1 MAIVTTRT
9 ELEEYCL
16 RKLGAPV
23 IDINVADEQI
33 DDRIDEALEVY
44 QEYHSDATVKTYF
57 KHLVTAADVTNK
69 YIPVANNIIFVTHLF
84 PIRVGSS
91 SGAGMFDIKYQMMLN
106 DMVNLNNF
114 TGGLDYFVQMKQY
127 LDLINM
133 TLNGTPQVSY
143 QRRQNRLHIFG
154 DFSDR
159 DIKEGDY
166 LVAECYALVDPSTTS
181 GTKSIFNDMWLK
193 MYATALIKRQWG
205 SNLMKFEGMTLPG
218 GVMLNGRQ
226 IYDDANIEIQQ
237 LDEKLRL
244 EFELPIDLF
253 VG

>member
-44 QEYHSDATVKTYF
+44 QEYHADATIKTYF
-57 KHLVTAADVTNK
+57 KHLVTATDVTNK
-69 YIPVANNIIFVTHLF
+69 WIPVPNNIIFVTHLF

-114 TGGLDYFVQMKQY
+114 TGGMDYFVQMKQY

-133 TLNGTPQVSY
+133 SLNGTPQIAY

-154 DFSDR
+154 DFDDK
-159 DIKEGDY
+159 DIQAGHY
-166 LVAECYALVDPSTTS
+166 LVAEAYALVDPTTTS
-181 GTKSIFNDMWLK
+181 GTKSIYNDMWLK
-193 MYATALIKRQWG
+193 SYAAALIKRQWG

-226 IYDDANIEIQQ
+226 IYDDASAEIQV
-237 LDEKLRL
+237 LEEKLRL
-244 EFELPIDLF
+244 EFELPIDF
-253 VG
+253 YIG

>member
-57 KHLVTAADVTNK
+57 KHLVTATDVTNK
-69 YIPVANNIIFVTHLF
+69 YIPVPDNIIFVTHLF

-143 QRRQNRLHIFG
+143 QRRQNRLQIFG
-154 DFSDR
+154 DFSDK
-159 DIKEGDY
+159 DIVAGDY
-166 LVAECYALVDPSTTS
+166 LVAECYALVDPSSTS
-181 GTKSIFNDMWLK
+181 GTKSIYNDLWLK
-193 MYATALIKRQWG
+193 SYAASLIKRQWG

-226 IYDDANIEIQQ
+226 IFDDANAEIQAAE
-237 LDEKLRL
+237 EKLRL
-244 EFELPIDLF
+244 EFELPIDF
-253 VG
+253 YVG

>member
-57 KHLVTAADVTNK
+57 KHLVTAADVKNK

>member
-9 ELEEYCL
+9 DLEEYCL

-57 KHLVTAADVTNK
+57 KHLVTATDVTNK

-143 QRRQNRLHIFG
+143 QRRQNRLQIFG
-154 DFSDR
+154 DFSDK
-159 DIKEGDY
+159 DIVAGDY
-166 LVAECYALVDPSTTS
+166 LVAECYALVDPDSTS
-181 GTKSIFNDMWLK
+181 GTKSIYNDLWLK
-193 MYATALIKRQWG
+193 SYAASLIKRQWG

-226 IYDDANIEIQQ
+226 IFDDANIEIQAAE
-237 LDEKLRL
+237 EKLRL
-244 EFELPIDLF
+244 EFELPIDF
-253 VG
+253 YVG

>member
-16 RKLGAPV
+16 RKLGSPE

-57 KHLVTAADVTNK
+57 KHLVTATDVTNK
-69 YIPVANNIIFVTHLF
+69 WIPVANNIIFVTHLF

-143 QRRQNRLHIFG
+143 QRRQNRLQIFG
-154 DFSDR
+154 DFSDK
-159 DIKEGDY
+159 DIQAGDY
-166 LVAECYALVDPSTTS
+166 LVAECYALVDPSSTS
-181 GTKSIFNDMWLK
+181 GTKSIYNDLWLK
-193 MYATALIKRQWG
+193 SYAASLIKRQWG

-226 IYDDANIEIQQ
+226 IFDDANAEIQAAE
-237 LDEKLRL
+237 EKLRL
-244 EFELPIDLF
+244 EFELPIDF
-253 VG
+253 YVG

>member
-57 KHLVTAADVTNK
+57 KHLVTATDVTNK
-69 YIPVANNIIFVTHLF
+69 YIPVPDNIIFVTHLF

-181 GTKSIFNDMWLK
+181 GTKSIYNDLWLK
-193 MYATALIKRQWG
+193 SYAASLIKRQWG

-226 IYDDANIEIQQ
+226 IFDDANIEIQAAE
-237 LDEKLRL
+237 EKLRL

>member
-16 RKLGAPV
+16 RKLGSPV

-57 KHLVTAADVTNK
+57 KHLVTATDVTNK

-143 QRRQNRLHIFG
+143 QRRQNRLQIFG
-154 DFSDR
+154 DFSDK
-159 DIKEGDY
+159 DIQAGDY
-166 LVAECYALVDPSTTS
+166 LVAECYALVDPESTS
-181 GTKSIFNDMWLK
+181 GTKSIYNDLWLK
-193 MYATALIKRQWG
+193 SYAASLIKRQWG

-226 IYDDANIEIQQ
+226 IYDDANIEIQAAE
-237 LDEKLRL
+237 EKLRL
-244 EFELPIDLF
+244 EFELPIDF
-253 VG
+253 YVG

>member
-16 RKLGAPV
+16 RKLGSPV

-57 KHLVTAADVTNK
+57 KHLVTADDVTNK
-69 YIPVANNIIFVTHLF
+69 YISVPNSILYVTHLF
-84 PIRVGSS
+84 PLRPGSS
-91 SGAGMFDIKYQMMLN
+91 SSAGMFDIKYQMMLN
-106 DMVNLNNF
+106 DMINMNNF
-114 TGGLDYFVQMKQY
+114 SGGLNYYTQMQQY
-127 LDLINM
+127 LELLNM
-133 TLNGTPQVSY
+133 ALSGTPQVAY

-154 DFSDR
+154 DFGTG
-159 DIKEGDY
+159 DIVAGSY
-166 LVAECYALVDPSTTS
+166 LVAEAYAVVDPSSTS
-181 GTKSIFNDMWLK
+181 GTKSIFNDLWLK
-193 MYATALIKRQWG
+193 AYATALIKKQWG

-226 IYDDANIEIQQ
+226 IYDDATVEIQA

-244 EFELPIDLF
+244 EYELPIDF
-253 VG
+253 YIG

>member
-57 KHLVTAADVTNK
+57 KHLVTATDVTNK
-69 YIPVANNIIFVTHLF
+69 WIPVANNIIFVTHLF

-143 QRRQNRLHIFG
+143 QRRQNRLQIFG
-154 DFSDR
+154 DFSDK
-159 DIKEGDY
+159 DIQAGDY
-166 LVAECYALVDPSTTS
+166 LVAECYALVDPSSTS
-181 GTKSIFNDMWLK
+181 GTKSIYNDLWLK
-193 MYATALIKRQWG
+193 SYAASLIKRQWG

-226 IYDDANIEIQQ
+226 IFDDANAEIQAAE
-237 LDEKLRL
+237 EKLRL
-244 EFELPIDLF
+244 EFELPIDF
-253 VG
+253 YVG

>member
-57 KHLVTAADVTNK
+57 KHLVTATDVTNK
-69 YIPVANNIIFVTHLF
+69 YIPVPDNIIFVTHLF

-114 TGGLDYFVQMKQY
+114 TGGLDYFVQMKHY

-143 QRRQNRLHIFG
+143 QRRQNRLQIFG
-154 DFSDR
+154 DFSDK
-159 DIKEGDY
+159 DIVAGDY
-166 LVAECYALVDPSTTS
+166 LVAECYALVDPSSTS
-181 GTKSIFNDMWLK
+181 GTKSIYNDLWLK
-193 MYATALIKRQWG
+193 SYAASLIKRQWG

-226 IYDDANIEIQQ
+226 IFDDANAEIQTAE
-237 LDEKLRL
+237 EKLRL
-244 EFELPIDLF
+244 EFELPIDF
-253 VG
+253 YVG

>member
-69 YIPVANNIIFVTHLF
+69 YIPVPDNIIFVTHLF
-84 PIRVGSS
+84 PLRPGSS
-91 SGAGMFDIKYQMMLN
+91 SSAGMFDIKYQMMLN
-106 DMVNLNNF
+106 DMINLNNF

>member
-57 KHLVTAADVTNK
+57 KHLVTATDVTNK
-69 YIPVANNIIFVTHLF
+69 YIPVPDNIIFVTHLF

-143 QRRQNRLHIFG
+143 QRRQNRLQIFG
-154 DFSDR
+154 DFSDK
-159 DIKEGDY
+159 DIVAGDY
-166 LVAECYALVDPSTTS
+166 LVAECYALVDPSSTS
-181 GTKSIFNDMWLK
+181 GTKSIYNDLWLK
-193 MYATALIKRQWG
+193 SYAASLIKRQWG

-226 IYDDANIEIQQ
+226 IFDDANAEIQTAE
-237 LDEKLRL
+237 EKLRL
-244 EFELPIDLF
+244 EFELPIDF
-253 VG
+253 YVG